1 MASFSLV
8 TPARHSPPMR
18 GALSVAALLAA
29 VILAAPLTV
38 ARAETPAKT
47 TEHHGRAARHAET
60 VEQRIANLHAA
71 LKITPEEEPGWQAVA
86 QTIRDN
92 AAALQKLASEKA
104 AQMRQGATAVEDL
117 QAYLT
122 FAQAHPSD
130 ATHRRAVDGLQRLI
144 AAFQT
149 LYASMPDDQK
159 KLADEV
165 FRTFRQRHADRFG

>member
-1 MASFSLV
+1 MTSFSLV

-92 AAALQKLASEKA
+92 ATALQKLASEKA

-117 QAYLT
+117 QAYLA
-122 FAQAHPSD
+122 FAQAH
-130 ATHRRAVDGLQRLI
+130 VDGLQRLI